1 MKMKN
6 RQNDYTGFT
15 QIITERSEWRS
26 KDFRDLCL
34 ANGWNHERLE
44 KTLNDELGMSGQ
56 EVIETCRKKRALL
69 TLESNFIRF
78 AKRHII
84 KTQ

>member
-1 MKMKN
+1 MTN
-6 RQNDYTGFT
+6 RLNDYTGFT
-15 QIITERSEWRS
+15 QMITESTEWKS
-26 KDFRDLCL
+26 KDFGDLCL
-34 ANGWNHERLE
+34 ENGWNHECLE

-56 EVIETCRKKRALL
+56 EIIETCRKKRALL